1 MKISSILVVFAV
13 LACAACSSSPRSA
26 SINHLVDAQ
35 LAQMAEVDYRKA
47 VKAIAAATQLDY
59 PVLSDKD
66 ADRDAGPW
74 QVLAL
79 DDGALV
85 ISALKGALLLTAVD
99 ASGKLDWHKAI
110 PLGKYAVGKPAT
122 LQTHEALGNV
132 LVVPVDMGAVQRL
145 LFAVD
150 SQRGALIR
158 AERANGTFAGYEFAT
173 ALPIYKYARV
183 KLESS
188 TGSDS
193 LEALMRLS
201 SPNALTERSV
211 DAVRSQL
218 EAFAT
223 STDKWLAEAAAA
235 VLILP
240 TR

>member
-1 MKISSILVVFAV
+1 MKISSILVVLAV
-13 LACAACSSSPRSA
+13 LCCAACSSSPRSA
-26 SINHLVDAQ
+26 SINHLVDAD
-35 LAQMAEVDYRKA
+35 LAQMADADYRKA
-47 VKAIAAATQLDY
+47 VKSIAAATKLEY
-59 PVLSDKD
+59 PVLADMD
-66 ADRDAGPW
+66 ANREAGPW

-79 DDGALV
+79 GDGALV
-85 ISALKGALLLTAVD
+85 VSSLKGALLLTAVD
-99 ASGKLDWHKAI
+99 AKGQQDWHKAV
-110 PLGKYAVGKPAT
+110 PLGKYSVGKPASINN
-122 LQTHEALGNV
+122 HDSLGPV
-132 LVVPVDMGAVQRL
+132 LSIPVDMGAVQRL
-145 LFAVD
+145 VFAVD
-150 SQRGALIR
+150 GNRCALIR
-158 AERANGTFAGYEFAT
+158 AERANGTFAGHEFAT

-201 SPNALTERSV
+201 SPDAKTERSV

-223 STDKWLAEAAAA
+223 STNKWLAEAAAA